1 MDKVDSVWEV
11 YWQFMAA
18 ALGLTMT
25 AVTAFRSLFVSHQLG
40 RTQESS
46 SVVLRL
52 FEWIKEAMRRTFT
65 LRTWLSKSTKDSNTL
80 RASEEGNI
88 ELGSIERGT
97 ITGLRSFIAGYR
109 KTKPDA
115 SQTMQSTVMGG
126 EDDTVPLSEK
136 TMASLSSTRTL

>member
-1 MDKVDSVWEV
+1 
-11 YWQFMAA
+11 
-18 ALGLTMT
+18 MT
-25 AVTAFRSLFVSHQLG
+25 AVTAFRSLFVSNQNR
-40 RTQESS
+40 RTQGSP
-46 SVVLRL
+46 SVVVRL
-52 FEWIKEAMRRTFT
+52 YEWSREAMRRTFT
-65 LRTWLSKSTKDSNTL
+65 PRTRLSKPTKDSNTL

-115 SQTMQSTVMGG
+115 SQSMQSTVMGG

-136 TMASLSSTRTL
+136 TIASLSSTRTL